1 MMLLRVMCL
10 MKKNKYQESPFII
23 IRTKED
29 LLECYGEY
37 LKKQGMKQYLI
48 HCIFQKNK
56 KSIYEGRR

>member
-1 MMLLRVMCL
+1 MN
-10 MKKNKYQESPFII
+10 KKNKYQESPFIV

-48 HCIFQKNK
+48 HCVFQKNK
-56 KSIYEGRR
+56 KSIYEGK